1 MSGANV
7 RSDLT
12 FYYSL
17 VYTARHQYGTP
28 QIILPTERW
37 LQFESKNYCVL
48 TEDVKL
54 LRRNLRACLQEVTS
68 SFCLFKLARSGL
80 QMIKY
85 FFTGTNY
92 SDLNGIEHFADRRAY
107 VSTGIYT

>member
-28 QIILPTERW
+28 NNFANKTLVTTYAKTTNARAE
-37 LQFESKNYCVL
+37 FESKNYCVL

-68 SFCLFKLARSGL
+68 SLRLFKLSGSAL
-80 QMIKY
+80 QMMKY
-85 FFTGTNY
+85 F
-92 SDLNGIEHFADRRAY
+92 SHRRKLQRFEA
-107 VSTGIYT
+107 GL